1 MLPPEYLAG
10 APDWLAALYGEV
22 EQDILRNMAERIA
35 AYDFY
40 IPAAQHQHQKLRAM
54 GVLEDDIEAQ
64 LAGMSGKSREEIQ
77 RLMQEAVKK
86 SLTTDAAVYAAA
98 GMGRVDPLQAA
109 GVKRILRDGMAQ
121 TNGLFVNLT
130 RTTAN
135 TATKQFEDALD
146 RAWLKVS
153 TGAFDYNSAVR
164 TAVKD
169 LSRQGVGAIQYP
181 SGHIDTI
188 EAAVRRAVVTGVN
201 QTSAKSQLALMDELD
216 VDLVETTAHAG
227 ARPDHQEWQGQV
239 FCRKGHHPKYRD
251 FVESTG
257 YGTGAGLCGWNC
269 RHSFYPFLEGASRA
283 YTRDMLEGYAA
294 KNYTY
299 NGQKMTE
306 YEATQQQRYIE
317 RQIRRWKREG
327 TAMRA
332 AGQPT
337 DEAAAKVAAWQG
349 RMRDFLS
356 QTGLKRDGAREQVG
370 NAVFTLSPESGIM
383 KPAERKAGNVD
394 VQYVGKIDKEL
405 FRCVSE
411 NITTDEVII
420 TDERVQHIKE
430 RHPGDY
436 ERYFEYLTRIVENP
450 DYILEANKPDS
461 ALLLKHIEDNGKNYK
476 LILRLKTSH
485 DPEGFKNS
493 VITFQKVEDRR
504 YTRYTKSEKVLYKRE

>member
-10 APDWLAALYGEV
+10 APDRLAALYGEV
-22 EQDILRNMAERIA
+22 EQDILRNMAERMA
-35 AYDFY
+35 TYDFY

-54 GVLEDDIEAQ
+54 GLLEDDIEAQ
-64 LAGMSGKSREEIQ
+64 LAGMSGKSRDEIG

-98 GMGRVDPLQAA
+98 GMGQVDPLQAA

-153 TGAFDYNSAVR
+153 SGAFDYNSAVR
-164 TAVKD
+164 TAIKD

-181 SGHIDTI
+181 SGHVDTI
-188 EAAVRRAVVTGVN
+188 EVAVRRAVVTGVN

-216 VDLVETTAHAG
+216 VDLLETTAHAG

-269 RHSFYPFLEGASRA
+269 RHSFYPFIEGASRA

-317 RQIRRWKREG
+317 HQIRRWKREG
-327 TAMRA
+327 TAMQA

-383 KPAERKAGNVD
+383 KPAKRKAGNVD

-430 RHPGDY
+430 RHPNDY
-436 ERYFEYLTRIVENP
+436 ERFVGYIPAIIEQP
-450 DYILEANKPDS
+450 DYIIAAIKDNT
-461 ALLLKHIEDNGKNYK
+461 AVILKEIEDNGEKFK
-476 LILRLKTSH
+476 LVLRLKVKT
-485 DPEGFKNS
+485 DPVEYKNS
-493 VITFQKVEDRR
+493 VLTFWHIGDTTWR
-504 YTRYTKSEKVLYKRE
+504 KSLKNKKVLYKRG

>member
-10 APDWLAALYGEV
+10 APDQLAALYGEV

-54 GVLEDDIEAQ
+54 GLLEDDIEAQ
-64 LAGMSGKSREEIQ
+64 LAGMSAKSREEIR

-121 TNGLFVNLT
+121 TNGQFVNLT
-130 RTTAN
+130 RTTAS

-188 EAAVRRAVVTGVN
+188 EVAVRRAVVTGVN
-201 QTSAKSQLALMDELD
+201 QTSAKSQLALMEELD

-269 RHSFYPFLEGASRA
+269 RHSFYPFIEGASRA

-327 TAMRA
+327 TTMQT
-332 AGQPT
+332 AGQST

-356 QTGLKRDGAREQVG
+356 QTGLKRDGAREQGASLFTKITRPAIIKVPDLTG
-370 NAVFTLSPESGIM
+370 QQTANGIEITLVSRHMVERQGERGITKEEILDAVKRPLHIGDIKIDERGRPSQRFIGWFATVNVNPESG
-383 KPAERKAGNVD
+383 V
-394 VQYVGKIDKEL
+394 
-405 FRCVSE
+405 
-411 NITTDEVII
+411 ITTGWKTGKDK
-420 TDERVQHIKE
+420 RKKYGKE
-430 RHPGDY
+430 
-436 ERYFEYLTRIVENP
+436 
-450 DYILEANKPDS
+450 
-461 ALLLKHIEDNGKNYK
+461 
-476 LILRLKTSH
+476 
-485 DPEGFKNS
+485 
-493 VITFQKVEDRR
+493 
-504 YTRYTKSEKVLYKRE
+504 

>member
-10 APDWLAALYGEV
+10 APDRLAALYGEV
-22 EQDILRNMAERIA
+22 EQDILRNMAERMA
-35 AYDFY
+35 TYDFY

-54 GVLEDDIEAQ
+54 GLLEDDIEAQ
-64 LAGMSGKSREEIQ
+64 LAGMSGKSRDEIG

-98 GMGRVDPLQAA
+98 GMGQVDPLQAA

-153 TGAFDYNSAVR
+153 SGAFDYNSAVR
-164 TAVKD
+164 TAIKD

-181 SGHIDTI
+181 SGHVDTI
-188 EAAVRRAVVTGVN
+188 EVAVRRAVVTGVN

-216 VDLVETTAHAG
+216 VDLLETTAHAG

-269 RHSFYPFLEGASRA
+269 RHSFYPFIEGASRA

-317 RQIRRWKREG
+317 HQIRRWKREG
-327 TAMRA
+327 TAMQA

-383 KPAERKAGNVD
+383 KPAKRKAGNVD
-394 VQYVGKIDKEL
+394 VQYVGKIKEL

-430 RHPGDY
+430 RHPNDY
-436 ERYFEYLTRIVENP
+436 ERFVGYIPAIIEQP
-450 DYILEANKPDS
+450 DYIIAANKDNT
-461 ALLLKHIEDNGKNYK
+461 AVILKEIEDNGEKFK
-476 LILRLKTSH
+476 LVLRLKVKT
-485 DPEGFKNS
+485 DPVEYKNS
-493 VITFQKVEDRR
+493 VLTFWHIGDTTWR
-504 YTRYTKSEKVLYKRE
+504 KSLKNKKVLYKRG

>member
-10 APDWLAALYGEV
+10 APDRLAALYGEV
-22 EQDILRNMAERIA
+22 EQDILRNMAERMA
-35 AYDFY
+35 TYDFY

-54 GVLEDDIEAQ
+54 GLLEDDIEAQ
-64 LAGMSGKSREEIQ
+64 LAGMSGKSRDEIG

-98 GMGRVDPLQAA
+98 GMGQVDPLQAA

-153 TGAFDYNSAVR
+153 SGAFDYNSAVR
-164 TAVKD
+164 TAIKD

-181 SGHIDTI
+181 SGHVDTI
-188 EAAVRRAVVTGVN
+188 EVAVRRAVVTGVN

-216 VDLVETTAHAG
+216 VDLLETTAHAG

-269 RHSFYPFLEGASRA
+269 RHSFYPFIEGASRA

-317 RQIRRWKREG
+317 HQIRRWKREG
-327 TAMRA
+327 TAMQA

-383 KPAERKAGNVD
+383 KPAKRKAGNVD

-430 RHPGDY
+430 RHPNDY
-436 ERYFEYLTRIVENP
+436 ERFVGYIPAIIEQP
-450 DYILEANKPDS
+450 DYIIAANKDNT
-461 ALLLKHIEDNGKNYK
+461 AVILKEIEDNGEKFK
-476 LILRLKTSH
+476 LVLRLKVKT
-485 DPEGFKNS
+485 DPVEYKNS
-493 VITFQKVEDRR
+493 VLTFWHIGDTTWR
-504 YTRYTKSEKVLYKRE
+504 KSLKNKKVLYKRG